1 MFATP
6 DLAAR
11 IDRAESRLC
20 ASIADA
26 IRRHSPG
33 LRSAV
38 YEIGGGKAVFA
49 GPHSPTN
56 KMIGVGFDGVPGDN
70 ELERVEREFADR
82 DAPLQAE
89 VSTLADPELHGR
101 LARRGYEPR
110 GFENVLGHPL
120 AGAPP
125 GDAAIRIER
134 VQPDGLPMLMEIL
147 VTAFT
152 TPDIGGVG
160 GDELPPADAMRD
172 ALLRTMSVPGF
183 EGFAARIDG
192 DVVGAAVFRIDG
204 DVAQFSGAGTLPRFR
219 RRGVQTALLRAR
231 LRRAREAA
239 CAVAVVV
246 TQPASKSQQ
255 NVQREGFALLYA
267 RQLLIKPARRD
278 SHASSRERSD

>member
-11 IDRAESRLC
+11 IDRAEARLC
-20 ASIADA
+20 ASIAETVG
-26 IRRHSPG
+26 RRAPD

-38 YEIGGGKAVFA
+38 YDIAGGKAVFA

-56 KMIGVGFDGVPGDN
+56 KMIGVGFAGLPSDA
-70 ELERVEREFADR
+70 ELDRVEREFADR
-82 DAPLQAE
+82 GAALQAE
-89 VSTLADPELHGR
+89 VSTLADPDLHGQ

-120 AGAPP
+120 VNAAALDGAILVEP
-125 GDAAIRIER
+125 A
-134 VQPDGLPMLMEIL
+134 QPATLPLLMEVL
-147 VTAFT
+147 VTAFS

-160 GDELPPADAMRD
+160 GDELPPADAIRD
-172 ALLRTMSVPGF
+172 ALMRTMSASGF
-183 EGFAARIDG
+183 EGFAARIG
-192 DVVGAAVFRIDG
+192 GEIAGAAVFRIDG
-204 DVAQFSGAGTLPRFR
+204 DVAQFSGAGTLPQFR

-231 LRRAREAA
+231 LRRARKAG
-239 CAVAVVV
+239 CAVAVVC

-267 RQLLIKPARRD
+267 RQLLVKPAR
-278 SHASSRERSD
+278 ST

>member
-20 ASIADA
+20 ASIANA
-26 IRRHSPG
+26 IRQHSPA

-38 YEIGGGKAVFA
+38 YEIAGGKAVFA

-56 KMIGVGFDGVPGDN
+56 KMIGVGFDGVPADDD
-70 ELERVEREFADR
+70 LDRVERAFADR

-89 VSTLADPELHGR
+89 VSTLAAPELHGR
-101 LARRGYEPR
+101 LARRGYQPH

-125 GDAAIRIER
+125 GDAAILVER
-134 VQPDGLPMLMEIL
+134 AQPDGMAALMDIL

-152 TPDIGGVG
+152 TPDLGGVG
-160 GDELPPADAMRD
+160 GDELPPADAMRE
-172 ALLRTMSVPGF
+172 ALVRTMSVPGF

-192 DVVGAAVFRIDG
+192 EVVGAAVFRIDG
-204 DVAQFSGAGTLPRFR
+204 DVAQFSGAGTLPHFR

-231 LRRAREAA
+231 LRRAREAG
-239 CAVAVVV
+239 CSVAVVV

-267 RQLLIKPARRD
+267 RQLMIKP
-278 SHASSRERSD
+278 SR

>member
-11 IDRAESRLC
+11 IDRAEARLC
-20 ASIADA
+20 ASIAEA
-26 IRRHSPG
+26 IGRRSPD
-33 LRSAV
+33 LRCAV
-38 YEIGGGKAVFA
+38 YEISGGKAVFA

-56 KMIGVGFDGVPGDN
+56 KMIGVGFDGLPDEGD
-70 ELERVEREFADR
+70 LDRVEREFTAR
-82 DAPLQAE
+82 DTPLQAE
-89 VSTLADPELHGR
+89 VSTLADPELHGC

-120 AGAPP
+120 A
-125 GDAAIRIER
+125 DAAAAGDVAVLVER
-134 VQPDGLPMLMEIL
+134 AQPETMPSLLEAM
-147 VTAFT
+147 VTAFS

-160 GDELPPADAMRD
+160 GDELPPSDVIRD
-172 ALLRTMSVPGF
+172 ALARTMSVSGI
-183 EGFAARIDG
+183 EGFVARIDG
-192 DVVGAAVFRIDG
+192 EIAGAAVFRIDS

-231 LRRAREAA
+231 LRRAREAG
-239 CAVAVVV
+239 CAVAVVC

-267 RQLLIKPARRD
+267 RQLLVKPPQ
-278 SHASSRERSD
+278 RSN

>member
-11 IDRAESRLC
+11 IDRAEARMC
-20 ASIADA
+20 ASIAEA
-26 IRRHSPG
+26 VARRAPG

-38 YEIGGGKAVFA
+38 YDVAGGKAVFA

-56 KMIGVGFDGVPGDN
+56 KMIAVGFEGLPDTAD
-70 ELERVEREFADR
+70 LDRIEREFADR
-82 DAPLQAE
+82 GATLQAE
-89 VSTLADPELHGR
+89 VSTLADPELHGC
-101 LARRGYEPR
+101 LTRRGYQPR

-120 AGAPP
+120 ADPARTLPPSAVAGA
-125 GDAAIRIER
+125 GHILLEGA
-134 VQPDGLPMLMEIL
+134 QPEVMPLLLDVL

-160 GDELPPADAMRD
+160 GDQLPPADAIRES
-172 ALLRTMSVPGF
+172 LVHTMSVSGF

-192 DVVGAAVFRIDG
+192 EIAGAATLRIDRE
-204 DVAQFSGAGTLPRFR
+204 VAQFCGAGTLPRFR

-231 LRRAREAA
+231 LARARAA
-239 CAVAVVV
+239 GCSVAVVT

-267 RQLLIKPARRD
+267 RQLLVKGAR
-278 SHASSRERSD
+278 

>member
-6 DLAAR
+6 DLATR

-26 IRRHSPG
+26 IHRRSPE

-56 KMIGVGFDGVPGDN
+56 KMIGVGFEGVPADGD
-70 ELERVEREFADR
+70 LDRVERAFAER
-82 DAPLQAE
+82 EAPLQAE

-101 LARRGYEPR
+101 LASRGYQPR

-125 GDAAIRIER
+125 GDAAILVER
-134 VQPDGLPMLMEIL
+134 VQPEGMPALMDIL
-147 VTAFT
+147 VTSFT
-152 TPDIGGVG
+152 TPDVGGVG
-160 GDELPPADAMRD
+160 GDELPPPDAIRD
-172 ALLRTMSVPGF
+172 ALVRTMSVPGF

-192 DVVGAAVFRIDG
+192 EIVGAAVFRIDG

-231 LRRAREAA
+231 LRRAREAG

-267 RQLLIKPARRD
+267 RQLMVKPPR
-278 SHASSRERSD
+278 